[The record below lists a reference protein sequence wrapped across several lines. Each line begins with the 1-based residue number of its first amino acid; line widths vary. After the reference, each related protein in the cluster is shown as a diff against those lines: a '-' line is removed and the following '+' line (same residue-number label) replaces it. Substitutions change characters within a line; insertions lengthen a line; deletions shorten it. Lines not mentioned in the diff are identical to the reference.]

1 MDIWAWVFRAREDLQ
16 SSGNERL
23 SELIGEI
30 PTAVIENRND
40 EVDALV
46 PEALGLAR
54 SLNLDWVEIFL
65 RHWHLQ
71 ARGGGYEVVPEA
83 VELLEFSHREEHRDC
98 PQSVC
103 TVQDLARAYQG
114 ADGPGY
120 VQERLDVANE
130 TLARIDP
137 SWPCFQCISIERA
150 TALIDIGR
158 HQDALS
164 TVEDMRRQQ
173 TAAGSGP
180 TAESCVDAEAL
191 LRLGRAEEALR
202 RLDEGDR
209 RDRDRETTFSRFRR
223 LRRTRVLAALG
234 RTDEAA
240 EALLEFDVVLADPAF
255 AWYWADGVAALVDAG
270 ARENDWMLGAA
281 LERLVA
287 GQVER
292 GRAWDGVRIAA
303 IHGRLALARNA
314 RSTAAHALET
324 GRALAARLRDPSRG
338 EAVLEALEAALA
350 EAPDDDAHELPDSP
364 EALLDESPEGEQPD
378 AERAAERLAAGTR
391 RWPDS
396 HELALAHAGALDA
409 MGRAGAAHRVLADFA
424 ERHPEDA
431 DASAAA
437 GLAAILAGDGEA
449 AEAHASRL
457 EGLSPAYAAW
467 VRARRAVEAGDHARA
482 AELADAAL
490 AEEPEARGLRRL
502 RLHSAEELGD
512 WGAAREQ
519 VDALLD
525 GAGEE
530 ETEGLRWSRMM
541 AATALGDWDAVRET
555 AAQVGMELPD
565 GDGPV
570 DEHVAPVR
578 VSFGARDVLAAIRTG
593 PVTARVVTVARPDK
607 EQRAGTVVLFDPYPL
622 DAPEDGPLL
631 FRVRQ
636 VLEPGAVEAWPYDAI
651 DPGEDEWQAFLDS
664 VAAEGWLIDSYL
676 YPQEHQPEGDR
687 RLVYGMLAVP
697 APADAAA
704 VAARLAELAEPLS
717 EPVFWPVLLEAAGD
731 ADGAAL
737 QRERASDLGLLPD

>member
-23 SELIGEI
+23 AELMREI

-83 VELLEFSHREEHRDC
+83 VDLLEFSHRDEHRDC

-137 SWPCFQCISIERA
+137 TWPCFQCISIERA

-158 HQDALS
+158 HQDAVT
-164 TVEDMRRQQ
+164 TVEDMRRRQ

-180 TAESCVDAEAL
+180 TAESCVDAEGL
-191 LRLGRAEEALR
+191 LRLGRAEEALQ
-202 RLDEGDR
+202 RLDEGER
-209 RDRDRETTFSRFRR
+209 RDPDRETTFSRFRR

-240 EALLEFDVVLADPAF
+240 KALLPFDVVLADPAF
-255 AWYWADGVAALVDAG
+255 GWYWADGVAALVDQG
-270 ARENDWMLGAA
+270 ARENDWLLGAE
-281 LERLVA
+281 LEQVLT

-303 IHGRLALARNA
+303 IHGRLALARDA

-324 GRALAARLRDPSRG
+324 GRALASRLRDPARG
-338 EAVLEALEAALA
+338 EAELEALEAALA
-350 EAPDDDAHELPDSP
+350 EAPDDAVHELPDSP
-364 EALLDESPEGEQPD
+364 EALLEEVPEGEQPD

-409 MGRAGAAHRVLADFA
+409 MGRAGGAHRVLADFA
-424 ERHPEDA
+424 ERHPEDP
-431 DASAAA
+431 DAWTAA
-437 GLAAILAGDGEA
+437 GLAAILADPERFRGRKIGTTLCGGNIDTHLLANVLVRDLVRSGRI
-449 AEAHASRL
+449 SRL
-457 EGLSPAYAAW
+457 
-467 VRARRAVEAGDHARA
+467 RI
-482 AELADAAL
+482 
-490 AEEPEARGLRRL
+490 
-502 RLHSAEELGD
+502 
-512 WGAAREQ
+512 
-519 VDALLD
+519 
-525 GAGEE
+525 
-530 ETEGLRWSRMM
+530 
-541 AATALGDWDAVRET
+541 
-555 AAQVGMELPD
+555 AAQDRP
-565 GDGPV
+565 
-570 DEHVAPVR
+570 
-578 VSFGARDVLAAIRTG
+578 GALAAI
-593 PVTARVVTVARPDK
+593 TAK
-607 EQRAGTVVLFDPYPL
+607 F
-622 DAPEDGPLL
+622 
-631 FRVRQ
+631 
-636 VLEPGAVEAWPYDAI
+636 
-651 DPGEDEWQAFLDS
+651 
-664 VAAEGWLIDSYL
+664 
-676 YPQEHQPEGDR
+676 
-687 RLVYGMLAVP
+687 
-697 APADAAA
+697 
-704 VAARLAELAEPLS
+704 
-717 EPVFWPVLLEAAGD
+717 EAAGVNIIEINHSRIFTRLPAKD
-731 ADGAAL
+731 TVIEVESEARDPKAMEDVIERLESAGFHV
-737 QRERASDLGLLPD
+737 ERASLD

>member
-1 MDIWAWVFRAREDLQ
+1 MDIWAWVFRTQEDLGR
-16 SSGNERL
+16 SGNERL
-23 SELIGEI
+23 AELIGEL

-40 EVDALV
+40 DVDALV

-83 VELLEFSHREEHRDC
+83 VELLDFSHRDEHRDC

-158 HQDALS
+158 HQDALT

-209 RDRDRETTFSRFRR
+209 RDRERETTFSRFRR

-234 RTDEAA
+234 RTDVAA

-281 LERLVA
+281 LERLLA

-324 GRALAARLRDPSRG
+324 GR
-338 EAVLEALEAALA
+338 
-350 EAPDDDAHELPDSP
+350 
-364 EALLDESPEGEQPD
+364 
-378 AERAAERLAAGTR
+378 
-391 RWPDS
+391 
-396 HELALAHAGALDA
+396 
-409 MGRAGAAHRVLADFA
+409 
-424 ERHPEDA
+424 
-431 DASAAA
+431 
-437 GLAAILAGDGEA
+437 
-449 AEAHASRL
+449 
-457 EGLSPAYAAW
+457 
-467 VRARRAVEAGDHARA
+467 
-482 AELADAAL
+482 
-490 AEEPEARGLRRL
+490 
-502 RLHSAEELGD
+502 
-512 WGAAREQ
+512 
-519 VDALLD
+519 
-525 GAGEE
+525 
-530 ETEGLRWSRMM
+530 
-541 AATALGDWDAVRET
+541 
-555 AAQVGMELPD
+555 
-565 GDGPV
+565 
-570 DEHVAPVR
+570 
-578 VSFGARDVLAAIRTG
+578 
-593 PVTARVVTVARPDK
+593 
-607 EQRAGTVVLFDPYPL
+607 
-622 DAPEDGPLL
+622 
-631 FRVRQ
+631 
-636 VLEPGAVEAWPYDAI
+636 
-651 DPGEDEWQAFLDS
+651 
-664 VAAEGWLIDSYL
+664 
-676 YPQEHQPEGDR
+676 
-687 RLVYGMLAVP
+687 
-697 APADAAA
+697 
-704 VAARLAELAEPLS
+704 
-717 EPVFWPVLLEAAGD
+717 
-731 ADGAAL
+731 
-737 QRERASDLGLLPD
+737 

>member
-1 MDIWAWVFRAREDLQ
+1 MDIWAWVFRTREDLQ
-16 SSGNERL
+16 GSGNERL
-23 SELIGEI
+23 AELMGEI
-30 PTAVIENRND
+30 PTAVVENRND

-71 ARGGGYEVVPEA
+71 AREGGYEVVPEA
-83 VELLEFSHREEHRDC
+83 VELLEFSHRDEHRDC

-103 TVQDLARAYQG
+103 TVQDLARAYRG

-150 TALIDIGR
+150 TALLDIGR
-158 HQDALS
+158 NEDALT

-180 TAESCVDAEAL
+180 SAESCVDAEAL
-191 LRLGRAEEALR
+191 LQLGRAEEALR

-234 RTDEAA
+234 RTEEAA
-240 EALLEFDVVLADPAF
+240 ETLLPFDLVLADPSF
-255 AWYWADGVAALVDAG
+255 AWYWADGVAALADAG
-270 ARENDWMLGAA
+270 ARENDWLLGAA
-281 LERLVA
+281 LEQLLAR
-287 GQVER
+287 QVER

-303 IHGRLALARNA
+303 IHGGLALARGA
-314 RSTAAHALET
+314 RSTAAHALDT
-324 GRALAARLRDPSRG
+324 GRTLASRLRDPARG
-338 EAVLEALEAALA
+338 ESVLEALETALA
-350 EAPDDDAHELPDSP
+350 EAPDDDAHELPGSP
-364 EALLDESPEGEQPD
+364 EALLEEPTVGEQAD
-378 AERAAERLAAGTR
+378 AERAAERLAAGAR

-396 HELALAHAGALDA
+396 HELALAHAGALHA
-409 MGRAGAAHRVLADFA
+409 MGREGAAQRVLADFA
-424 ERHPEDA
+424 ERHPDDTDA
-431 DASAAA
+431 WAAA
-437 GLAAILAGDGEA
+437 GLAAILAGEGEA
-449 AEAHASRL
+449 AETAAARL
-457 EGLSPAYAAW
+457 DELSPSHAAW
-467 VRARRAVEAGDHARA
+467 VRARRAIEAGDHARA
-482 AELADAAL
+482 AELADAGL
-490 AEEPEARGLRRL
+490 AEKPDARGLRRL
-502 RLHSAEELGD
+502 RLHTAEELGD
-512 WGAAREQ
+512 WDAAREQ

-525 GAGEE
+525 GADEE

-541 AATALGDWDAVRET
+541 AATVLGDWAAVRET
-555 AAQVGMELPD
+555 AAQVGMELPE

-570 DEHVAPVR
+570 DVDIAPVR
-578 VSFGARDVLAAIRTG
+578 VSFGARDVLAAVRTG
-593 PVTARVVTVARPDK
+593 PVTARVVSIARPGEK
-607 EQRAGTVVLFDPYPL
+607 QRAGMVVLFDPFPL
-622 DAPEDGPLL
+622 EAPEDGLLL

-651 DPGEDEWQAFLDS
+651 DPGEEAWQAFLDS
-664 VAAEGWLIDSYL
+664 VVAEGWMIDSYL
-676 YPQEHQPEGDR
+676 YPQQHQPDGDR

-704 VAARLAELAEPLS
+704 VAARLAELAEPLA

-731 ADGAAL
+731 AGGAAR
-737 QRERASDLGLLPD
+737 QREQAEGLGLLPD